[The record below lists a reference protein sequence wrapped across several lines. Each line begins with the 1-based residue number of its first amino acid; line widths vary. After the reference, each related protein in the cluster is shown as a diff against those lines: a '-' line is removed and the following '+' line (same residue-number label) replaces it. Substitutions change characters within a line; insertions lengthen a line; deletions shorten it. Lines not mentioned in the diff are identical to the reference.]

1 MLILTRK
8 AGESLHLGDDV
19 TITVLSVQGRQV
31 KLGLNVPGDMMVYRE
46 EVYLRI
52 KEENRQALAT
62 ENNDLLAATRLWQI
76 PAKDK

>member
-8 AGESLHLGDDV
+8 AGESLQLGDDV

-31 KLGLNVPGDMMVYRE
+31 KLGIDVPGDMMVYRE

-52 KEENRQALAT
+52 KEENRRALAT
-62 ENNDLLAATRLWQI
+62 EKNDLLAATRLWQI
-76 PAKDK
+76 PAKE